1 MTDIPDPQAPAVQ
14 DDDGSETSPR
24 RRPLH
29 PDINEAVIENLVLDF
44 YGRVRED
51 EALGPIFN
59 GKIAAWDP
67 HLRTM
72 MDFWSSVTLMTG
84 RYKGQPMQKHRVLTG
99 VAPEHFDRWLALFR
113 KSAHTVATPG
123 AAEVFIG
130 CAERIAGSFKLGM
143 FGVPG
148 LGPITWG
155 PAGNGA

>member
-1 MTDIPDPQAPAVQ
+1 MTKPTERIDRAETAPVSQ
-14 DDDGSETSPR
+14 DTGPL

-29 PDINEAVIENLVLDF
+29 PDINEGVIECLVLDF
-44 YGRVRED
+44 YSRVRED
-51 EALGPIFN
+51 DDLGAIFDS
-59 GKIAAWDP
+59 KIRDWDP

-84 RYKGQPMQKHRVLTG
+84 RYKGQPMQKHRMLTS
-99 VAPEHFDRWLALFR
+99 VDPAHFDRWLALFR
-113 KSAHTVATPG
+113 ESARSVATPG

-155 PAGNGA
+155 PAPETS

>member
-1 MTDIPDPQAPAVQ
+1 MTDISKPEPDQF
-14 DDDGSETSPR
+14 DDDRGPASR

-29 PDINEAVIENLVLDF
+29 PEIDEAVIESLVRDF
-44 YGRVRED
+44 YGKIQQD
-51 EALGPIFN
+51 ETLSPIF
-59 GKIAAWDP
+59 GARIEDWEP

-84 RYKGQPMQKHRVLTG
+84 RYKGQPMQKHRLMTDVEP
-99 VAPEHFDRWLALFR
+99 AHFDRWLALFR
-113 KSAHTVATPG
+113 ESARAVAAPE
-123 AAEVFIG
+123 AAEVFIT

-155 PAGNGA
+155 PAAKAP